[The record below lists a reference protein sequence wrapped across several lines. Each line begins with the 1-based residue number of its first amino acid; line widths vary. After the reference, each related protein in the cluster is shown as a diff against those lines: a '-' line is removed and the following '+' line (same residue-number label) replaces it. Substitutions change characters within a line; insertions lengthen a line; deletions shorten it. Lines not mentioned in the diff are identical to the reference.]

1 MALRAPLIYFSDVFS
16 SQMWIEFDAAM
27 PAHLRCSA
35 DQVKRTVLAAKADG
49 TIRTYL
55 GGFNR
60 WKRWASENSLCHF
73 PANPF
78 YVAVYLQCIMQQ
90 VQSPSPV
97 STTVYSIDWAHS
109 LAGLSKMPEH
119 PLVSSMLSAFKRI
132 LGKPK
137 TRKNLSLRRCMLQDL
152 VTKFKD
158 DSSLYG
164 LRTVALCLIG
174 FTGFF
179 RFSEL
184 CGIRACDVKLFP
196 SYISIFLETS
206 KTDQL
211 REGFLGPDLSDW
223 P

>member
-1 MALRAPLIYFSDVFS
+1 M
-16 SQMWIEFDAAM
+16 EAM
-27 PAHLRCSA
+27 
-35 DQVKRTVLAAKADG
+35 
-49 TIRTYL
+49 
-55 GGFNR
+55 GFR
-60 WKRWASENSLCHF
+60 KQLTSLSR
-73 PANPF
+73 NPF

-90 VQSPSPV
+90 AQSPVPV

-119 PLVSSMLSAFKRI
+119 PLVSSMFSASKRI

-137 TRKNLSLRRCMLQDL
+137 TRKEPITPEMLQDL

-179 RFSEL
+179 RFSGL

-206 KTDQL
+206 KTVSYEKVPGSRSL
-211 REGFLGPDLSDW
+211 ELAVRRVL
-223 P
+223 